1 MAKAKV
7 KLNDKN
13 KYNENIDF
21 TEQLETYNAI
31 IENNKPLCPICKSD
45 EDLTSIISDKYDL
58 VNLNGNNVV
67 LFTCKCNKCKVFVQ
81 YCSDIRLNGT
91 IRLSAEGFKRIK
103 NE

>member
-1 MAKAKV
+1 MSKAKI
-7 KLNDKN
+7 KITDKN
-13 KYNENIDF
+13 KYNENID
-21 TEQLETYNAI
+21 TSEQLETYNAI
-31 IENNKPLCPICKSD
+31 IENNDVICPICKSKS
-45 EDLTSIISDKYDL
+45 DLTSIIADKYDL
-58 VNLNGNNVV
+58 VTLNGNNVV

>member
-1 MAKAKV
+1 MSKAKV
-7 KLNDKN
+7 KITNKN
-13 KYNENIDF
+13 KYNENID
-21 TEQLETYNAI
+21 TSEQLETYNAI
-31 IENNKPLCPICKSD
+31 IEDNKPVCPICKSKD
-45 EDLTSIISDKYDL
+45 NLTSIIGDKYDL
-58 VNLNGNNVV
+58 VNLHGNNVV